1 MKAIH
6 SFLNHAAH
14 LRSFDEHACHTAN
27 FFFGGQEKNYIT
39 IKSHYI
45 TINSHYI
52 FTGSTTTVAQ
62 SQEPLNH
69 NQEPPPNGHD
79 PLHQGQEPL
88 NLMREAIANGEVC
101 QACCPGTS
109 SSKIDAIRWNPWKS
123 LSFFPAHLLIHSPI
137 KDMKDLCGHE
147 GHMRT

>member
-88 NLMREAIANGEVC
+88 NLIEDYSC
-101 QACCPGTS
+101 FFQDQDPWPGGRNVT
-109 SSKIDAIRWNPWKS
+109 ILWTHVYYEQD
-123 LSFFPAHLLIHSPI
+123 LQVDSPLQI
-137 KDMKDLCGHE
+137 
-147 GHMRT
+147 